1 MDTVIEQHLTWN
13 VVGSMYTCIIMD
25 RLLLALYSSPG
36 TAYCRKDTR
45 DTPWGSE
52 PLVCHISIMKD
63 TTNCNLWGIFGYF
76 FLLFEVTEQNQLY
89 IYCSCAKPGNIVTNL
104 VMKILNKLTVF
115 IVYFINDIKKYKNK
129 TITLEMIRI
138 RCRLPLLLWTL
149 DCSICHLFF
158 HHFIIQELTFPTSII
173 RTTDEDLNGTFP
185 STSHRCTNIE

>member
-1 MDTVIEQHLTWN
+1 MDTVIERHLTWN

-36 TAYCRKDTR
+36 TAYCRKNTR

-52 PLVCHISIMKD
+52 PLVCHISIIKD
-63 TTNCNLWGIFGYF
+63 TPNCNLRGIFGHF
-76 FLLFEVTEQNQLY
+76 FFLFEVTEQNQLY

-104 VMKILNKLTVF
+104 VMKILDKLTVF

-138 RCRLPLLLWTL
+138 RCGLQLLLWTL
-149 DCSICHLFF
+149 NCF
-158 HHFIIQELTFPTSII
+158 
-173 RTTDEDLNGTFP
+173 
-185 STSHRCTNIE
+185 